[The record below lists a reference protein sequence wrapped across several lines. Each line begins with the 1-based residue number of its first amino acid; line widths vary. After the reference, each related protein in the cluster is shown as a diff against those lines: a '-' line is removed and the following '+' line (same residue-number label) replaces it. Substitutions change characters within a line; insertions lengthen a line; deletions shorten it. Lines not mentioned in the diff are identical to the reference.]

1 MCIHR
6 KTLLIKINTKL
17 IAKKEQVVEWV
28 KIKDKFAS
36 CRRLDRKIWG
46 EEDKKYTC
54 ICLFRHECMML
65 LKRTFHF
72 FEFIHFLST
81 TF

>member
-36 CRRLDRKIWG
+36 RRRLDRKIWNG
-46 EEDKKYTC
+46 VKKTKNTHVFVC
-54 ICLFRHECMML
+54 SVMNV
-65 LKRTFHF
+65 
-72 FEFIHFLST
+72 
-81 TF
+81 